1 MSSYETHI
9 GTLKNVKCDS
19 IEKFLKDLLDFYKV
33 RYDYTDS
40 ISDLLYI
47 DSRIYDKYILI
58 NGTLYEW
65 IKHRQV
71 FDIEGIV
78 QCNKNCDDTI
88 DVIAQFYNGGTYL
101 EEVLESDPI
110 FNER

>member
-9 GTLKNVKCDS
+9 GTLKKVECDS
-19 IEKFLKDLLDFYKV
+19 IEQFLKDKLDLYKV
-33 RYDYTDS
+33 NYSNKDS
-40 ISDLLYI
+40 AIDLLYN
-47 DSRIYDKYILI
+47 DSRLYDKYILI

-110 FNER
+110 FNKQ

>member
-1 MSSYETHI
+1 MSCYETHT
-9 GTLKNVKCDS
+9 GTLKKIECDS
-19 IEKFLKDLLDFYKV
+19 IEQFLKDKLDSYNID
-33 RYDYTDS
+33 YDDEYN
-40 ISDLLYI
+40 IIDLLYN
-47 DSRIYDKYILI
+47 DSRLYDKYILL

-65 IKHRQV
+65 INHHRV
-71 FDIEGIV
+71 NDIEGIV

-88 DVIAQFYNGGTYL
+88 DIIAQFYNGETYL

>member
-9 GTLKNVKCDS
+9 GTLKKVECDS
-19 IEKFLKDLLDFYKV
+19 IEQFLKDKLDLYKV
-33 RYDYTDS
+33 NYSNKDS
-40 ISDLLYI
+40 AIDLLYN
-47 DSRIYDKYILI
+47 DSRLYDKYILI

-110 FNER
+110 FNE

>member
-9 GTLKNVKCDS
+9 GTLKKVECDS
-19 IEKFLKDLLDFYKV
+19 IEQFLKDKLNLYKV
-33 RYDYTDS
+33 NYSNKDS
-40 ISDLLYI
+40 AIDLLYN
-47 DSRIYDKYILI
+47 DSRLYDKYILI

-88 DVIAQFYNGGTYL
+88 DVIAQFYNGGACL